1 VLRHYRS
8 VGTTLQRCK
17 AAVLWLLVLLLAVS
31 ACTGSPSGRYVG
43 RSPDRC
49 PYITAKQVAK
59 IIGQDVTRVSALQDW
74 YTEGGSGC
82 FYELPV
88 SGGVTGPESQDVT
101 FEYFPGAG
109 RAGYEN
115 WAAGVPVSG
124 LGIEAT
130 WIPVRLTVLTR
141 RNDVVVITL
150 STTTGG
156 LAQAR
161 RIYRLA
167 APHLLPAVAAN
178 WTGGPALGPDAA
190 ICKIYLKYINYQDLS
205 MQPVIKAALRR
216 AGRSVT
222 PALARDMVIGVTP
235 QSLDTLSSAQNR
247 VSIGCDEVAH
257 GQVPDQ

>member
-1 VLRHYRS
+1 M
-8 VGTTLQRCK
+8 

-31 ACTGSPSGRYVG
+31 ACTGPPSGRYVG

-49 PYITAKQVAK
+49 PYVTAEQVAK

-74 YTEGGSGC
+74 YTVGGSGC
-82 FYELPV
+82 FYDLGV
-88 SGGVTGPESQDVT
+88 SEGLTEPIRQDVE
-101 FEYFPGAG
+101 FEYFPGIG
-109 RAGYEN
+109 RAGFES
-115 WAAGVPVSG
+115 WAVDGVPVSG
-124 LGIEAT
+124 LGIAAA

-161 RIYRLA
+161 QIYRLA

-178 WTGGPALGPDAA
+178 WTGGPALGSDAA
-190 ICKIYLKYINYQDLS
+190 ICKIYLAYINYQDLS

-216 AGRSVT
+216 AGRSIT

-235 QSLDTLSSAQNR
+235 HSLDTLSSAENR
-247 VSIGCDEVAH
+247 VSNGCDEVAH